1 MRANKARFALTLSLA
16 LVLAACGGGGGGGG
30 DDNGGNGSG
39 GNGGGGNSS
48 GPPPAGSGDFDGSYV
63 LRATNDAG
71 EPFDQVFA
79 ANFTDGRATVAGGLT
94 EFEYPLESQGSG
106 CYFKRGDT
114 DHCVERAAGHVVAVC
129 TAPDDARVSLVGIRN
144 ERQSQFKEVNLQTLT
159 QAAAAIGPVGLQF
172 KSLTCANTLNDNNT
186 VTIFS
191 GGTARQ
197 SGVANDLDASAVNQL
212 FSPTGAVLNN
222 PPARV
227 GQKVFSYD
235 DANGTTY
242 YIVNFAAVVGTQG
255 NSLSPVVFVSVNG
268 Q

>member
-30 DDNGGNGSG
+30 DDDGGE
-39 GNGGGGNSS
+39 GGGGNSS
-48 GPPPAGSGDFDGSYV
+48 GPPPAGSGDFDGSYQ

-79 ANFTDGRATVAGGLT
+79 ANFIDGRATVAGALT

-114 DHCVERAAGHVVAVC
+114 DHCVERAAGHVIAVC

-144 ERQSQFKEVNLQTLT
+144 ERQTEFKEVNLQTLT
-159 QAAAAIGPVGLQF
+159 QAAAAIGPAGLQF
-172 KSLTCANTLNDNNT
+172 KALTCADTLNDNNM
-186 VTIFS
+186 VTIFA

-197 SGVANDLDASAVNQL
+197 SGVANDLDPSAVNQL
-212 FSPTGAVLNN
+212 FSPTGVILNS

-235 DANGTTY
+235 DGNGITY

-255 NSLSPVVFVSVNG
+255 NSLPPVVFVSTDG